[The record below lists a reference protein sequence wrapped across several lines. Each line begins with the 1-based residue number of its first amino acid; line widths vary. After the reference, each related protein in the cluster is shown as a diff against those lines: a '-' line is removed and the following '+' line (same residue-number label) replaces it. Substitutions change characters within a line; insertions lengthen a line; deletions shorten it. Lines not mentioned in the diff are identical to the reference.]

1 MSRASTH
8 NVCQQRGWP
17 MRTHSTRHSLFH
29 VLAGLAIAAL
39 PLVSMPA
46 HAVEVTSIQVNAT
59 DDETVVNVVLSDGAE
74 GAAVSTFTMSNP
86 DRVVIDIAD
95 ATMEDDVAD
104 VEATGSLVERIEVE
118 SIRDAQGTIGR
129 IEVFLAGPVE
139 HTVAV
144 DGGSVRLTL
153 TSLSG
158 FGEDEVAEA
167 LDDELEVPFTP
178 SGPDQLVDGPTISSL
193 DFKYKRETNS
203 VLIGLH
209 RLSGFDH
216 SQPNA
221 KTILIDIPG
230 AYVPQSLRRVLD
242 IGEFMSPVRMVRA
255 YPTSRGARV
264 AITLRRE
271 VEFRVFSPAGTDL
284 IIAEFQVPQDMR
296 DEYVAAHQDYSSVGP
311 SSPDAA
317 IRNAYQEEIVIGM
330 GGRTLSPQTAWGR
343 GGGSRDPASLLG
355 MASGFMFD
363 SSSATAMPYAGRRI
377 SLDFVNADIHSIFRL
392 ISHVSRLNIVSGD
405 DVAGTV
411 TVRMEDVPWD
421 QALAAVLQAKGL
433 GSQRFGNIVRVA
445 PIETIKAEQQSALE
459 AKRAHEEL
467 QDLSLL
473 VVPLDFAS
481 APGVQ
486 QQVSALVSQRG
497 TVEVDKR
504 GNQLIVKETE
514 ARLAQIRELIRHL
527 DKQTP
532 QVLIEARVVEAN
544 SSYTRSLGIQ
554 WGGEM
559 DASTN
564 TGYSTGLFFPNN
576 VGASGG
582 IARGTDGQALFYS
595 ANQDNL
601 LVDLGP
607 EGSSG
612 AMSFH
617 LGSIPGLIDLDARL
631 AAMESDGFG
640 KVISSPR
647 VTTVDNTSASILQG
661 QKIPFLST
669 SAGGTQVKYINA
681 ALELSVTPHITT
693 DNKVKLAVSVK
704 NDRAD
709 FSVLVQGQPAIS
721 IKQISTELM
730 VQDGDTT
737 VIGGVFAT
745 EESGNKKSVPGF
757 SKIPLLGFLFKN
769 STRSTTRN
777 ELLVFITPRIVTRGI
792 VTSD

>member
-1 MSRASTH
+1 
-8 NVCQQRGWP
+8 
-17 MRTHSTRHSLFH
+17 MRTHSRRQHFLRMFT
-29 VLAGLAIAAL
+29 GLALAVL
-39 PLVSMPA
+39 GGTA
-46 HAVEVTSIQVNAT
+46 HAVEVTNIEVSAANEQ
-59 DDETVVNVVLSDGAE
+59 TVVNVHMTDGAE

-86 DRVVIDIAD
+86 ERIVIDIAD

-104 VEATGSLVERIEVE
+104 VATNGTLVERVGVE
-118 SIRDAQGTIGR
+118 SIQDAQGTIGR
-129 IEVFLAGPVE
+129 IEVFLSRAAE

-144 DGGSVRLTL
+144 EGGSVRLTL
-153 TSLSG
+153 TAAAQSR
-158 FGEDEVAEA
+158 EDEVAEA
-167 LDDELEVPFTP
+167 LDEELDVPLEA
-178 SGPDQLVDGPTISSL
+178 SGPDQLVEGPTLSSL
-193 DFKYKRETNS
+193 DFKYEREVNR
-203 VLIGLH
+203 VVIGT
-209 RLSGFDH
+209 RRVNVSTITH
-216 SQPNA
+216 SQPNP
-221 KTILIDIPG
+221 KTVLVDIPG

-242 IGEFMSPVRMVRA
+242 VSEFMSPVRMVRA
-255 YPTSRGARV
+255 YPTSSGARI

-271 VEFRVFSPAGTDL
+271 VNVELRSPPGLPVTYVT
-284 IIAEFQVPQDMR
+284 FTVPQDMQ
-296 DEYVAAHQDYSSVGP
+296 DDYVSAHQDYSSVGP
-311 SSPDAA
+311 SSPEEP
-317 IRNAYQEEIVIGM
+317 IRNAYQEEIVIGT
-330 GGRTLSPQTAWGR
+330 GGRTVSPQTAWGR
-343 GGGSRDPASLLG
+343 GGGARNPAALLG
-355 MASGFMFD
+355 MSSGFMFD
-363 SSSATAMPYAGRRI
+363 SSSATSMPYAGRRI

-459 AKRAHEEL
+459 AKRAQEEL
-467 QDLSLL
+467 TDLSLL

-481 APGVQ
+481 APGVET
-486 QQVSALVSQRG
+486 QVRSLVSQRG
-497 TVEVDKR
+497 TVEIDKR

-514 ARLAQIRELIRHL
+514 TRLAQIRELIRHL

-554 WGGEM
+554 WGGEV

-582 IARGTDGQALFYS
+582 MSRAGDGSPVFYS
-595 ANQDNL
+595 PNQDNL
-601 LVDLGP
+601 MVDLGP
-607 EGSSG
+607 DGSTG

-647 VTTVDNTSASILQG
+647 VTTVDNTAATVLQG
-661 QKIPFLST
+661 QKIPFMST

-681 ALELSVTPHITT
+681 ALDLTVTPHITT
-693 DNKVKLAVSVK
+693 NNKVKLAVAVK

-709 FSVLVQGQPAIS
+709 FSVLVQGQPAIA
-721 IKQISTELM
+721 IKQVETELM

-745 EESGNKKSVPGF
+745 EESGNKKMVPGF

-769 STRSTTRN
+769 STRNVSRN

-792 VTSD
+792 TISDS